1 MNSDFIASTKRAGP
15 APGNNEV
22 VSILTSP
29 LLEAIP
35 WLEHGFGTRQAPR
48 SQEGMASLKQIHSSL
63 SLVADRRE
71 GCVGEG
77 DALLT
82 RETGVT
88 VSVRTADCF
97 PVLLADVQRKAVAAV
112 HAGWR
117 GTADRVVIKTL
128 ERMQA
133 EFGSQA
139 QDVIAV
145 IGPGIGACCY
155 QIGEEVARRF
165 DKVSAGRLDLAEENR
180 LQLASHG
187 VAAERTGIIGACTF
201 CDAAHFFS
209 WRRDRENAGRM
220 ISYIRIK
227 H

>member
-1 MNSDFIASTKRAGP
+1 
-15 APGNNEV
+15 
-22 VSILTSP
+22 VSILTHP

-35 WLEHGFGTRQAPR
+35 WLEHGFGTRDAPR
-48 SQEGMASLKQIHSSL
+48 SQDGMASLKQIHSSL
-63 SLVADRRE
+63 SLVADRPE

-82 RETGVT
+82 RETGVA

-97 PVLLADVQRKAVAAV
+97 PILLADLHHRVVAAV

-117 GTADRVVIKTL
+117 GTADHVAVKAL
-128 ERMQA
+128 ERMRA
-133 EFGSQA
+133 EFGSEPS
-139 QDVIAV
+139 DVVAA

-155 QIGEEVARRF
+155 EVGEEVSRRF
-165 DKVSAGRLDLAEENR
+165 GGESAGRLDLAEENR
-180 LQLASHG
+180 RQLAGSG
-187 VAAERTGIIGACTF
+187 VPRERIGVIAACTS

-209 WRRDRENAGRM
+209 WRRDHETAGRM